1 MKQLKNMEN
10 IQNKLHH
17 KENKFEF
24 ILKINDHI
32 IISRYFSADNYNPQV
47 RNSVDIRNCVEDI
60 VDHIQ
65 ETLKLRDIEYQW
77 GQYDFRPSHWL
88 DHTKNGLD
96 TN

>member
-1 MKQLKNMEN
+1 MKKEN
-10 IQNKLHH
+10 YKTSG
-17 KENKFEF
+17 NKFEF

-77 GQYDFRPSHWL
+77 GQALLVNMFTILVPSPI
-88 DHTKNGLD
+88 
-96 TN
+96 